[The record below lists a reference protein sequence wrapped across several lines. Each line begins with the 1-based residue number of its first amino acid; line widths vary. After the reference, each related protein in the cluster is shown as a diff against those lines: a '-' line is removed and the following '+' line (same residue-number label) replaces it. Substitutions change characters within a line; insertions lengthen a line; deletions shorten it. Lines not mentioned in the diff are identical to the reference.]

1 MTLAGLTN
9 PVASLP
15 VPLTTFVGRTREL
28 ADLEALALQPNI
40 RLVTVT
46 GPGGVGKTRLVV
58 KLAGNLTSEFRDGV
72 VYVPLAPVGR
82 AELLIPTIATAF
94 GIESPGPDYGVDRL
108 SGLIGD
114 RQVLVVLDNFEH
126 LVAAAGQVPQLLTT
140 CSGLTIIVTSQTLL
154 RVSGEH
160 QFPLSPL
167 SFSANPED
175 HSIGAT
181 PDSVCLF
188 VERARAVQPS
198 FELTNEN
205 AHAVFAICARLE
217 GLPLAIEL
225 AAART
230 NVLPVGGLLARLDH
244 ALPILT
250 GGARDVP
257 IRQQTMRD
265 TIAWSYQLLDDDEQR
280 VVRWPRSA
288 ADLRSRYS
296 IPRSPSKARRRLI
309 CSMSPLPWSTRACS
323 IARSAQLAIPGIS
336 CSRRLG
342 SSRWSASRR
351 PVRWTG
357 RWRNMPPDTSSLWST
372 FSR

>member
-181 PDSVCLF
+181 PDSVRLF

-205 AHAVFAICARLE
+205 AHAVFAICARRSK
-217 GLPLAIEL
+217 GYPLQL
-225 AAART
+225 SLRPHGRT
-230 NVLPVGGLLARLDH
+230 CCR
-244 ALPILT
+244 
-250 GGARDVP
+250 
-257 IRQQTMRD
+257 
-265 TIAWSYQLLDDDEQR
+265 
-280 VVRWPRSA
+280 
-288 ADLRSRYS
+288 
-296 IPRSPSKARRRLI
+296 
-309 CSMSPLPWSTRACS
+309 
-323 IARSAQLAIPGIS
+323 
-336 CSRRLG
+336 
-342 SSRWSASRR
+342 
-351 PVRWTG
+351 
-357 RWRNMPPDTSSLWST
+357 
-372 FSR
+372 